1 MSFGGAVGAMISSI
15 KNNKRDRKSALKKLK
30 DSGVKHS
37 DKTELHFENEASPM
51 ELKKIR
57 KKVKDENRRIMIRN
71 IIIMTVIMLI
81 AIYFIGFAKI

>member
-1 MSFGGAVGAMISSI
+1 MSFGGAVGAMITSL

-30 DSGVKHS
+30 DSGVEYS

-57 KKVKDENRRIMIRN
+57 EKVKEENRKIIIRN

-81 AIYFIGFAKI
+81 AIYFIGFAKF